1 MKKGCFW
8 CLTCFLLLWISP
20 FCYGQAIRVRV
31 INGKNGHPLPKQ
43 QVSVSLLYE
52 GNETKPAK
60 YDAIQHF
67 DTDANG
73 LAQFSLPEPAPAHL
87 SVGVRLTSEHWHCG
101 CAAPA
106 LVVTKELIQ
115 KGIVEGREIELTLQT
130 GDSGARGNSFCRSSL
145 VPSHFLNYFSILY

>member
-73 LAQFSLPEPAPAHL
+73 VAQFSLPEPAPAHL

-115 KGIVEGREIELTLQT
+115 KGIVEGWELSSPSKPVTAAPAEIVFVARPFTFFELL
-130 GDSGARGNSFCRSSL
+130 
-145 VPSHFLNYFSILY
+145 LYPLLKG